1 MWQKYYPLCILDKK
15 YFKICFS
22 FHLLLL
28 CKDSVIIL
36 SQHHSFKVIC
46 LCNVCVCVCM
56 CPFLL
61 FWCQYFKTKLW
72 NIFWKGSQFSPRHVT
87 LVISFFHSFIESPYE
102 MKGNSVN
109 TPMLLT
115 HATHLE
121 KFLLWYIHSVTLN
134 QFSPYLLKLNLVTR
148 TLVINL

>member
-1 MWQKYYPLCILDKK
+1 MWQKYYSLCILDKNTLK
-15 YFKICFS
+15 YAFLS
-22 FHLLLL
+22 FNIILL
-28 CKDSVIIL
+28 CKDSIIIL

-46 LCNVCVCVCM
+46 LCNVRVCM

-61 FWCQYFKTKLW
+61 FWFQYFKTRLW
-72 NIFWKGSQFSPRHVT
+72 NIFWNRSQFSPRHVT
-87 LVISFFHSFIESPYE
+87 LVISFFHSFIESLYE
-102 MKGNSVN
+102 MKGNSVK

-148 TLVINL
+148 TLVVNL